1 MNAPPARTCPVIERR
16 RAVRLSAAAALVAIG
31 FVALWAALSS
41 PVAGPHARPELV
53 PWIALLFATVAAPS
67 AYAWLHGRLDA
78 LHPLTF
84 AGLLYFVP
92 DFVVGGLVLAAG
104 WSQPYFMAFIDTP
117 GYSLALTVLY
127 LALGFAALTFGCALP
142 AAGRAGVTLDARLPH
157 LNWPAERLFAPA
169 TLLLL
174 AGLGFTSLAY
184 DSGVIGYQNS
194 GPASAW
200 AASWHFG
207 SLCLP
212 LGTFLICAAAFRT
225 RDGGWARR
233 VAFVSLA
240 ASVLLRALLAGS
252 RATLLHALVAAG
264 CAYVAARRPFTARG
278 LLRFG
283 LLVAA
288 GVVLGMAYGSTFRA
302 VKGSEAR
309 VSLGTQAGYA
319 AVAVQQ
325 LAQRTPRAQLA
336 FVGQRLAERLE
347 QLSSVAVIVANAD
360 RLRDEERRL
369 GLHDNILQAA
379 KTSLVPRF
387 LWPDKPA
394 VSPPRAFAAL
404 YFRYGGNSF
413 VLSPVGDL
421 LRNFGP
427 WGIVGGMALLGF
439 VLRVLQ
445 AALVGDER
453 LPSLGRAGLYYLL
466 LSSVSYEDTYA
477 VLLPTLLRVGL
488 VGALAAGG
496 VSLWLW
502 AASRARG
509 AAPAP

>member
-1 MNAPPARTCPVIERR
+1 MNTAPTRARLRQLG
-16 RAVRLSAAAALVAIG
+16 ALAGLVALG
-31 FVALWAALSS
+31 LALTWAALQARGAS
-41 PVAGPHARPELV
+41 AQARPELV
-53 PWIALLFATVAAPS
+53 PWIALLCATVAAPS
-67 AYAWLHGRLDA
+67 AHAWLHGRLDG

-104 WSQPYFMAFIDTP
+104 WSQPYFLAFIDAP
-117 GYSLALTVLY
+117 GYTLPLTVLY
-127 LALGFAALTFGCALP
+127 LALGFAALTLGCSLP
-142 AAGRAGVTLDARLPH
+142 AARRVGEVIAFRLPR
-157 LNWPAERLFAPA
+157 LDWPAERVFAPA
-169 TLLLL
+169 TLLL
-174 AGLGFTSLAY
+174 AVGLGFSGLAY
-184 DSGVIGYQNS
+184 DSGLIGYQS
-194 GPASAW
+194 PGPASAW

-225 RDGGWARR
+225 RHGGWARW
-233 VAFVSLA
+233 VAFASLG
-240 ASVLLRALLAGS
+240 ASVLLRLLLAGS

-264 CAYVAARRPFTARG
+264 CAYVAARRPIHARG

-283 LLVAA
+283 LLVAL

-302 VKGSEAR
+302 AKGGEAR

-319 AVAVQQ
+319 AETVQR
-325 LAQRTPRAQLA
+325 LAQRTPRDQLA
-336 FVGQRLAERLE
+336 FVGQRLAERLD

-379 KTSLVPRF
+379 RTSLVPRF

-404 YFRYGGNSF
+404 YFRYDGSSF
-413 VLSPVGDL
+413 ALSPVGDL

-439 VLRVLQ
+439 VLRGLH
-445 AALVGDER
+445 AALVDGAR
-453 LPSLGRAGLYYLL
+453 APGLGRAGLYYLL
-466 LSSVSYEDTYA
+466 LSSVNYEDTYA
-477 VLLPTLLRVGL
+477 VLLPTLLRVGF
-488 VGALAAGG
+488 VGALAVGG

-502 AASRARG
+502 ATARLRG
-509 AAPAP
+509 APPAP